1 MTGVQTCALPIFN
14 ILDGKDVTDGLDL
27 GIEGYDN
34 LALDGKVLY
43 GQAWIDVNKDN
54 VDDPAYDF

>member
-1 MTGVQTCALPIFN
+1 MVQLAVN
-14 ILDGKDVTDGLDL
+14 ILDGKDVTDSLDL